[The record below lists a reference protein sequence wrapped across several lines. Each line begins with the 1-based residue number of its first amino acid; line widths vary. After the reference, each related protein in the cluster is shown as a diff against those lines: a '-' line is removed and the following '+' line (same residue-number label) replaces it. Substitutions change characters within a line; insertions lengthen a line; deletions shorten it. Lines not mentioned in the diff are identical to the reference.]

1 MIKAPISADTLKLVQ
16 ARRSIEAE
24 KAAEKERKAAKRKE
38 ANVGAT
44 VSQSVIVD
52 SVKQEPEPTKNKRYI
67 AHQIDTPADLLLAH
81 RPDLKLY
88 QWQAETL
95 FQLAGYT
102 DINDLDKPKERPTDK
117 LPLYYNLVA
126 ANGSGKD
133 QVVICAFA
141 VWFCLSKIRSRCV
154 ITSSSYEQLKDQTFK
169 YIKNVC
175 EEINVSYG
183 RKVFEIVE
191 FLITCNDTGSEIK
204 CFVTDDPGKAEG
216 RHPFDESGAEMA
228 VIINEA
234 KSITDEMF
242 QAFSRFTGYNYWL
255 EISSPGKN
263 SGHFFK
269 RCTRA
274 KYTFPNRLNM
284 GEFYWR
290 RVTAFD
296 CPHLLGKHIEH
307 LKDEH
312 GEQSLIYRSQVL
324 AEFTSLDEAAFI
336 SSTLFEN
343 YPNNPSRTFGLPN
356 RAGIDLS
363 LGGDETVA
371 YFFIHGKLHLRTT
384 KIRNEAILHNQ
395 IISWIKEFSVTPSEV
410 RIDDGGLGRPIVQ
423 RVQNAGYDVVPVR
436 NEARSS
442 NPNFYKNRGVENW
455 NRIKRALEDRAFP
468 VVSDDLTRQQLCTR
482 GFSVKGIVT
491 LLEPKAE
498 MRSRGLSSPDRADA
512 LALCFDSVP
521 LAVFKEDIIH
531 TTEPESRFQE
541 LLEKNKK
548 GPLTFDEK
556 TELTMLWSEMTHR
569 PAQETLNSAEPR
581 EELRGQYHQFVTTK
595 NHG

>member
-1 MIKAPISADTLKLVQ
+1 MTKTPISADTLKLVQ
-16 ARRSIEAE
+16 ARRALEVE
-24 KAAEKERKAAKRKE
+24 KAAEKARAKEAKKKPELAAKVSLEEIKPE
-38 ANVGAT
+38 AP
-44 VSQSVIVD
+44 SSR
-52 SVKQEPEPTKNKRYI
+52 KRYI
-67 AHQIDTPADLLLAH
+67 ARQIDTPADLLLAH

-88 QWQAETL
+88 KWQAETL

-102 DINDLDKPKERPTDK
+102 DLNDLDLPKTRPTDK
-117 LPLYYNLVA
+117 TPLYYNLVA

-133 QVVICAFA
+133 QVVISAFA
-141 VWFCLSKIRSRCV
+141 VWFCLSKVRSRCV
-154 ITSSSYEQLKDQTFK
+154 ITSSSYEQLKDQTYK
-169 YIKNVC
+169 YIKNIC

-216 RHPFDESGAEMA
+216 RHPFDEAGAEMA

-274 KYTFPNRLNM
+274 KKTFPDKLEI

-343 YPNNPSRTFGLPN
+343 YPNIPPRTFGLPN

-371 YFFIHGKLHLRTT
+371 YFFINGKLHLRTT
-384 KIRNEAILHNQ
+384 KLRNEATLHNQ
-395 IISWIKEFSVTPSEV
+395 IISWIKEFNVTPSEV

-423 RVQNAGYDVVPVR
+423 RVQNAGYDVVPIR
-436 NEARSS
+436 NEARST
-442 NPNFYKNRGVENW
+442 NPNFFKNRGVENW
-455 NRIKRALEDRAFP
+455 NRIKRALEDRLFP
-468 VVSDDLTRQQLCTR
+468 VIHDDLTRQQLCTR

-512 LALCFDSVP
+512 LVLCFDSVP
-521 LAVFKEDIIH
+521 LPAFKEEILH
-531 TTEPESRFQE
+531 STEPESRFLE
-541 LLEKNKK
+541 LIDRNKK
-548 GPLTFDEK
+548 GLLTGDEAK
-556 TELTMLWSEMTHR
+556 ELTLLWGQMTHR

-581 EELRGQYHQFVTTK
+581 NDLRGQYHKYVIG
-595 NHG
+595 N

>member
-1 MIKAPISADTLKLVQ
+1 MIKTPISADTLKLVQ
-16 ARRSIEAE
+16 ARRALEAE
-24 KAAEKERKAAKRKE
+24 KAAEKARAKEAKKKPELAAK
-38 ANVGAT
+38 
-44 VSQSVIVD
+44 VSLEEI
-52 SVKQEPEPTKNKRYI
+52 KPETPSSKKRYI

-88 QWQAETL
+88 KWQAETL

-102 DINDLDKPKERPTDK
+102 DLNDLDLPKTRPTDK
-117 LPLYYNLVA
+117 TPLYYNLVA

-133 QVVICAFA
+133 QVVISAFA
-141 VWFCLSKIRSRCV
+141 VWFCLSKVRSRCV
-154 ITSSSYEQLKDQTFK
+154 ITSSSYEQLKDQTYK
-169 YIKNVC
+169 YIKNIC

-216 RHPFDESGAEMA
+216 RHPFDEPGAEMA

-269 RCTRA
+269 RCTKA
-274 KYTFPNRLNM
+274 KYTFPDKLEI

-343 YPNNPSRTFGLPN
+343 YPNIPPRTFGLPN

-371 YFFIHGKLHLRTT
+371 YFFVNGKLHLRTT
-384 KIRNEAILHNQ
+384 KLRNEATLHNQ
-395 IISWIKEFSVTPSEV
+395 IISWIKEFNVTPSEV

-423 RVQNAGYDVVPVR
+423 RVQNAGYDVVPIR
-436 NEARSS
+436 NEARST
-442 NPNFYKNRGVENW
+442 NPNFFKNRGVENW
-455 NRIKRALEDRAFP
+455 NRIKRALEDRLFP
-468 VVSDDLTRQQLCTR
+468 VIHDDLTRQQLCTR

-512 LALCFDSVP
+512 LVLCFDSVP
-521 LAVFKEDIIH
+521 LPAFKEEILH
-531 TTEPESRFQE
+531 STEPESRFLE
-541 LLEKNKK
+541 LIDRNKK
-548 GPLTFDEK
+548 GLLTGDEAQ
-556 TELTMLWSEMTHR
+556 ELTLLWGQMTHR

-581 EELRGQYHQFVTTK
+581 NDLRGQYHKYIIGT
-595 NHG
+595 

>member
-1 MIKAPISADTLKLVQ
+1 MIKTPISADTLKLVQ
-16 ARRSIEAE
+16 ARRALEAE
-24 KAAEKERKAAKRKE
+24 KAAEKARAKEAKKKPELAAK
-38 ANVGAT
+38 
-44 VSQSVIVD
+44 VSLEEI
-52 SVKQEPEPTKNKRYI
+52 KPETPSSKKRYI

-88 QWQAETL
+88 KWQAETL

-102 DINDLDKPKERPTDK
+102 DLNDLDLPKTRPTDK
-117 LPLYYNLVA
+117 TPLYYNLVA

-133 QVVICAFA
+133 QVVISAFA
-141 VWFCLSKIRSRCV
+141 VWFCLSKVRSRCV
-154 ITSSSYEQLKDQTFK
+154 ITSSSYEQLKDQTYK
-169 YIKNVC
+169 YIKNIC

-216 RHPFDESGAEMA
+216 RHPFDEPGAEMA

-274 KYTFPNRLNM
+274 KYTFPDKLHI

-343 YPNNPSRTFGLPN
+343 YPNIPPRTFGLPN

-371 YFFIHGKLHLRTT
+371 YFFVNGKLHLRTT
-384 KIRNEAILHNQ
+384 KLRNEATLHNQ
-395 IISWIKEFSVTPSEV
+395 IISWIKEFNVTPSEV

-423 RVQNAGYDVVPVR
+423 RVQNAGYDVVPIR
-436 NEARSS
+436 NEARST
-442 NPNFYKNRGVENW
+442 NPNFFKNRGVENW
-455 NRIKRALEDRAFP
+455 NRIKRALEDRLFP
-468 VVSDDLTRQQLCTR
+468 VIHDDLTRQQLCTR

-512 LALCFDSVP
+512 LVLCFDSVP
-521 LAVFKEDIIH
+521 LPAFKEEILH
-531 TTEPESRFQE
+531 STEPESRFLE
-541 LLEKNKK
+541 LIDRNKK
-548 GPLTFDEK
+548 GLLTGDEAQ
-556 TELTMLWSEMTHR
+556 ELTLLWGQMTHR

-581 EELRGQYHQFVTTK
+581 NDLRGQYHKYVIG
-595 NHG
+595 N

>member
-1 MIKAPISADTLKLVQ
+1 MIKAPISPDTLKLVQ
-16 ARRSIEAE
+16 ARRSLEAE
-24 KAAEKERKAAKRKE
+24 KAADKERAKAAKKKAVETPPKAPE
-38 ANVGAT
+38 AV
-44 VSQSVIVD
+44 VVEQ
-52 SVKQEPEPTKNKRYI
+52 PTANKRYM

-88 QWQAETL
+88 KWQAETL

-102 DINDLDKPKERPTDK
+102 DINDLDLPKTRPTDK
-117 LPLYYNLVA
+117 TPLYYNLVA

-133 QVVICAFA
+133 QVVISAFA
-141 VWFCLSKIRSRCV
+141 VWFCLSKVRSRCV
-154 ITSSSYEQLKDQTFK
+154 ITSSSYEQLKDQTYK
-169 YIKNVC
+169 YIKNIC

-216 RHPFDESGAEMA
+216 RHPFDEPGAEMA

-274 KYTFPNRLNM
+274 KYTFPDKLEI

-336 SSTLFEN
+336 PSTLFEN
-343 YPNNPSRTFGLPN
+343 YPNNPPRTFGLPN

-371 YFFIHGKLHLRTT
+371 YFFVHGKLHLRTT

-395 IISWIKEFSVTPSEV
+395 IISWIKEFNITPSEV

-436 NEARSS
+436 NEARST

-455 NRIKRALEDRAFP
+455 NRLKRAIEDRAFP
-468 VVSDDLTRQQLCTR
+468 AVNDDLTRQQLCTR

-491 LLEPKAE
+491 YLEPKPE

-521 LAVFKEDIIH
+521 LAVFKEETLH
-531 TTEPESRFQE
+531 TTEPSSRFAE

-548 GPLTFDEK
+548 GPLSFDEK
-556 TELTMLWSEMTHR
+556 TELTILWGEMTHR
-569 PAQETLNSAEPR
+569 PAQETLNSPEPR
-581 EELRGQYHQFVTTK
+581 EQMRGQYHKFVTSK
-595 NHG
+595 

>member
-1 MIKAPISADTLKLVQ
+1 MIKTPISADTLKLVQ
-16 ARRSIEAE
+16 ARRALEAE
-24 KAAEKERKAAKRKE
+24 KAAEKARAKEAKKKPELAAK
-38 ANVGAT
+38 
-44 VSQSVIVD
+44 VSLEEI
-52 SVKQEPEPTKNKRYI
+52 KPETPSSKKRYI

-88 QWQAETL
+88 KWQAETL

-102 DINDLDKPKERPTDK
+102 DLNDLDLPKTRPTDK
-117 LPLYYNLVA
+117 TPLYYNLVA

-133 QVVICAFA
+133 QVVISAFA
-141 VWFCLSKIRSRCV
+141 VWFCLSKVRSRCV
-154 ITSSSYEQLKDQTFK
+154 ITSSSYEQLKDQTYK
-169 YIKNVC
+169 YIKNIC

-216 RHPFDESGAEMA
+216 RHPFDEPGAEMA

-274 KYTFPNRLNM
+274 KYTFPDKLHI

-343 YPNNPSRTFGLPN
+343 YPNIPPRTFGLPN
-356 RAGIDLS
+356 RAGIDIS

-371 YFFIHGKLHLRTT
+371 YFFVNGKLHLRTT
-384 KIRNEAILHNQ
+384 KLRNEATLHNQ
-395 IISWIKEFSVTPSEV
+395 IISWIKEFNVTPSEV

-423 RVQNAGYDVVPVR
+423 RVQNAGYDVVPIR
-436 NEARSS
+436 NEARST
-442 NPNFYKNRGVENW
+442 NPNFFKNRGVENW
-455 NRIKRALEDRAFP
+455 NRIKRALEDRLFP
-468 VVSDDLTRQQLCTR
+468 VIHDDLTRQQLCTR

-512 LALCFDSVP
+512 LVLCFDSVP
-521 LAVFKEDIIH
+521 LPAFKEEILH
-531 TTEPESRFQE
+531 STEPESRFLE
-541 LLEKNKK
+541 LIDRNKK
-548 GPLTFDEK
+548 GLLTGDEAQ
-556 TELTMLWSEMTHR
+556 ELTLLWGQMTHR

-581 EELRGQYHQFVTTK
+581 NDLRGQYHKYVIG
-595 NHG
+595 N

>member
-1 MIKAPISADTLKLVQ
+1 
-16 ARRSIEAE
+16 
-24 KAAEKERKAAKRKE
+24 
-38 ANVGAT
+38 
-44 VSQSVIVD
+44 
-52 SVKQEPEPTKNKRYI
+52 
-67 AHQIDTPADLLLAH
+67 
-81 RPDLKLY
+81 
-88 QWQAETL
+88 
-95 FQLAGYT
+95 
-102 DINDLDKPKERPTDK
+102 
-117 LPLYYNLVA
+117 
-126 ANGSGKD
+126 
-133 QVVICAFA
+133 
-141 VWFCLSKIRSRCV
+141 
-154 ITSSSYEQLKDQTFK
+154 
-169 YIKNVC
+169 
-175 EEINVSYG
+175 
-183 RKVFEIVE
+183 
-191 FLITCNDTGSEIK
+191 
-204 CFVTDDPGKAEG
+204 
-216 RHPFDESGAEMA
+216 MA

-269 RCTRA
+269 RCTKA
-274 KYTFPNRLNM
+274 KRTFPDPLEI

-336 SSTLFEN
+336 PSTLFEN
-343 YPNNPSRTFGLPN
+343 YPNNPPRTFGLPN

-371 YFFIHGKLHLRTT
+371 YFFVHGKLHLRTT

-395 IISWIKEFSVTPSEV
+395 IISWIKEFNITPSEV

-436 NEARSS
+436 NEARST

-455 NRIKRALEDRAFP
+455 NRLKRAIEDRAFP
-468 VVSDDLTRQQLCTR
+468 AINDDLTRQQLCTR

-491 LLEPKAE
+491 YLEPKPE

-521 LAVFKEDIIH
+521 LPVFKEETLH
-531 TTEPESRFQE
+531 STEPESRFAE

-548 GPLTFDEK
+548 GALTFDEK
-556 TELTMLWSEMTHR
+556 TELTLLWGQMTHR

-581 EELRGQYHQFVTTK
+581 EQLRGQYHKFVTSK
-595 NHG
+595 

>member
-16 ARRSIEAE
+16 ARRALEAE
-24 KAAEKERKAAKRKE
+24 KAAEKARAKE
-38 ANVGAT
+38 AKKKPLET
-44 VSQSVIVD
+44 KVSLE
-52 SVKQEPEPTKNKRYI
+52 EPNDASKAPSRKRYI

-81 RPDLKLY
+81 RPDLQLY
-88 QWQAETL
+88 KWQAETL

-102 DINDLDKPKERPTDK
+102 DINDLDLPKTRPTDK
-117 LPLYYNLVA
+117 MPLYYNLVA

-133 QVVICAFA
+133 QVVISAFA
-141 VWFCLSKIRSRCV
+141 VWFCLSKVRSRCV
-154 ITSSSYEQLKDQTFK
+154 ITSSSYEQLKDQTYK
-169 YIKNVC
+169 YIKNIC

-216 RHPFDESGAEMA
+216 RHPFDEAGAEMA

-269 RCTRA
+269 RCTKA
-274 KYTFPNRLNM
+274 KKTFPDPLEI

-343 YPNNPSRTFGLPN
+343 YPNIPPRTFGLPN
-356 RAGIDLS
+356 RAGIDIS

-371 YFFIHGKLHLRTT
+371 YFFINGKLHLRTT
-384 KIRNEAILHNQ
+384 KLRNEAILHNQ
-395 IISWIKEFSVTPSEV
+395 IISWIKEFNVTPSNV
-410 RIDDGGLGRPIVQ
+410 FIDDGGLGRPIVQ

-455 NRIKRALEDRAFP
+455 NRIKRALEDRLFP
-468 VVSDDLTRQQLCTR
+468 VIHDDLTRQQLCTR

-491 LLEPKAE
+491 LLEPKPE

-521 LAVFKEDIIH
+521 LSAFKEEILH
-531 TTEPESRFQE
+531 STEPETRFLE
-541 LLEKNKK
+541 LIDRNKK
-548 GPLTFDEK
+548 GLLTSDEAQ
-556 TELTMLWSEMTHR
+556 ELTLLWGQMTHR

-581 EELRGQYHQFVTTK
+581 NDLRGQYHKYVIG
-595 NHG
+595 N

>member
-1 MIKAPISADTLKLVQ
+1 MTKTPISADTLKLVQ
-16 ARRSIEAE
+16 ARRALEAE
-24 KAAEKERKAAKRKE
+24 KAAEKARAKEAKKKPELAAK
-38 ANVGAT
+38 
-44 VSQSVIVD
+44 VSLEEI
-52 SVKQEPEPTKNKRYI
+52 KPETPSSKKRYI

-88 QWQAETL
+88 KWQAETL

-102 DINDLDKPKERPTDK
+102 DLNDLDLPKTRPTDK
-117 LPLYYNLVA
+117 TPLYYNLVA

-133 QVVICAFA
+133 QVVISAFA
-141 VWFCLSKIRSRCV
+141 VWFCLSKVRSRCV
-154 ITSSSYEQLKDQTFK
+154 ITSSSYEQLKDQTYK
-169 YIKNVC
+169 YIKNIC

-216 RHPFDESGAEMA
+216 RHPFDEPGAEMA

-269 RCTRA
+269 RCTKA
-274 KYTFPNRLNM
+274 KYTFPDKLEI

-343 YPNNPSRTFGLPN
+343 YPNIPPRTFGLPN

-371 YFFIHGKLHLRTT
+371 YFFVNGKLHLRTT
-384 KIRNEAILHNQ
+384 KLRNEATLHNQ
-395 IISWIKEFSVTPSEV
+395 IISWIKEFNVTPSEV

-423 RVQNAGYDVVPVR
+423 RVQNAGYDVVPIR
-436 NEARSS
+436 NEARST
-442 NPNFYKNRGVENW
+442 NPNFFKNRGVENW
-455 NRIKRALEDRAFP
+455 NRIKRALEDRLFP
-468 VVSDDLTRQQLCTR
+468 VIHDDLTRQQLCTR

-512 LALCFDSVP
+512 LVLCFDSVP
-521 LAVFKEDIIH
+521 LPAFKEEILH
-531 TTEPESRFQE
+531 STEPESRFLE
-541 LLEKNKK
+541 LIDRNKK
-548 GPLTFDEK
+548 GLLTSDEAQ
-556 TELTMLWSEMTHR
+556 ELTLLWGQMTHR

-581 EELRGQYHQFVTTK
+581 NDLRGQYHKYVIG
-595 NHG
+595 N

>member
-1 MIKAPISADTLKLVQ
+1 MTKTPISADTLKLVQ
-16 ARRSIEAE
+16 ARRALEVE
-24 KAAEKERKAAKRKE
+24 KAAEKARAKEAKKKPELAAK
-38 ANVGAT
+38 
-44 VSQSVIVD
+44 VSLEEL
-52 SVKQEPEPTKNKRYI
+52 KPEPPSSKKRYI

-88 QWQAETL
+88 KWQAETL

-102 DINDLDKPKERPTDK
+102 DLNDLDLPKTRPTDK
-117 LPLYYNLVA
+117 TPLYYNLVA

-133 QVVICAFA
+133 QVVISAFA
-141 VWFCLSKIRSRCV
+141 VWFCLSKVRSRCV
-154 ITSSSYEQLKDQTFK
+154 ITSSSYEQLKDQTYK
-169 YIKNVC
+169 YIKNIC

-216 RHPFDESGAEMA
+216 RHPFDEAGAEMA

-274 KYTFPNRLNM
+274 KKTFPDKLEI

-343 YPNNPSRTFGLPN
+343 YPNIPPRTFGLPN

-371 YFFIHGKLHLRTT
+371 YFFINGKLHLRTT
-384 KIRNEAILHNQ
+384 KLRNEATLHNQ
-395 IISWIKEFSVTPSEV
+395 IISWIKEFNVTPSEV

-423 RVQNAGYDVVPVR
+423 RVQNAGYDVVPIR
-436 NEARSS
+436 NEARST
-442 NPNFYKNRGVENW
+442 NPNFFKNRGVENW
-455 NRIKRALEDRAFP
+455 NRIKRALEDRLFP
-468 VVSDDLTRQQLCTR
+468 VIHDDLTRQQLCTR

-512 LALCFDSVP
+512 LVLCFDSVP
-521 LAVFKEDIIH
+521 LPAFKEEILH
-531 TTEPESRFQE
+531 STEPESRFLE
-541 LLEKNKK
+541 LIDRNKK
-548 GPLTFDEK
+548 GLLTGDEAQ
-556 TELTMLWSEMTHR
+556 ELTLLWGQMTHR

-581 EELRGQYHQFVTTK
+581 NDLRGQYHKYVIG
-595 NHG
+595 N

>member
-1 MIKAPISADTLKLVQ
+1 MTKTPISADTLKLVQ
-16 ARRSIEAE
+16 ARRALEAE
-24 KAAEKERKAAKRKE
+24 KAAEKARAKEAKKKPELAAK
-38 ANVGAT
+38 
-44 VSQSVIVD
+44 VSLEEI
-52 SVKQEPEPTKNKRYI
+52 KPEPPSSKKRYI

-88 QWQAETL
+88 KWQAETL

-102 DINDLDKPKERPTDK
+102 DLNDLDLPKTRPTDK
-117 LPLYYNLVA
+117 TPLYYNLVA

-133 QVVICAFA
+133 QVVISAFA
-141 VWFCLSKIRSRCV
+141 VWFCLSKVRSRCV
-154 ITSSSYEQLKDQTFK
+154 ITSSSYEQLKDQTYK
-169 YIKNVC
+169 YIKNIC

-216 RHPFDESGAEMA
+216 RHPFDEAGAEMA

-274 KYTFPNRLNM
+274 KKTFPDKLEI

-343 YPNNPSRTFGLPN
+343 YPNIPPRTFGLPN

-371 YFFIHGKLHLRTT
+371 YFFINGKLHLRTT
-384 KIRNEAILHNQ
+384 KLRNEATLHNQ
-395 IISWIKEFSVTPSEV
+395 IISWIKEFNVTPSEV

-423 RVQNAGYDVVPVR
+423 RVQNAGYDVVPIR
-436 NEARSS
+436 NEARST
-442 NPNFYKNRGVENW
+442 NPNFFKNRGVENW
-455 NRIKRALEDRAFP
+455 NRIKRALEDRLFP
-468 VVSDDLTRQQLCTR
+468 VIHDDLTRQQLCTR

-512 LALCFDSVP
+512 LVLCFDSVP
-521 LAVFKEDIIH
+521 LPAFKEEILH
-531 TTEPESRFQE
+531 STEPESRFLE
-541 LLEKNKK
+541 LIDRNKK
-548 GPLTFDEK
+548 GLLTGDEAK
-556 TELTMLWSEMTHR
+556 ELTLLWGQMTHR

-581 EELRGQYHQFVTTK
+581 NDLRGQYHKYVIG
-595 NHG
+595 N

>member
-1 MIKAPISADTLKLVQ
+1 MTKTPISADTLKLVQ
-16 ARRSIEAE
+16 ARRALEAE
-24 KAAEKERKAAKRKE
+24 KAAEKARAKEAKKKPELAAK
-38 ANVGAT
+38 
-44 VSQSVIVD
+44 VSLEEL
-52 SVKQEPEPTKNKRYI
+52 KPEPPSSKKRYI

-88 QWQAETL
+88 KWQAETL

-102 DINDLDKPKERPTDK
+102 DLNDLDLPKTRPTDK
-117 LPLYYNLVA
+117 TPLYYNLVA

-133 QVVICAFA
+133 QVVISAFA
-141 VWFCLSKIRSRCV
+141 VWFCLSKVRSRCV
-154 ITSSSYEQLKDQTFK
+154 ITSSSYEQLKDQTYK
-169 YIKNVC
+169 YIKNIC

-216 RHPFDESGAEMA
+216 RHPFDEAGAEMA

-274 KYTFPNRLNM
+274 KKSFPDKLEI

-343 YPNNPSRTFGLPN
+343 YPNIPPRTFGLPN

-371 YFFIHGKLHLRTT
+371 YFFINGKLHLRTT
-384 KIRNEAILHNQ
+384 KLRNEATLHNQ
-395 IISWIKEFSVTPSEV
+395 IISWIKEFNVTPSEV

-423 RVQNAGYDVVPVR
+423 RVQNAGYDVVPIR
-436 NEARSS
+436 NEARST
-442 NPNFYKNRGVENW
+442 NPNFFKNRGVENW
-455 NRIKRALEDRAFP
+455 NRIKRALEDRLFP
-468 VVSDDLTRQQLCTR
+468 VIHDDLTRQQLCTR

-498 MRSRGLSSPDRADA
+498 MRSRGLTSPDRADA
-512 LALCFDSVP
+512 LVLCFDSVP
-521 LAVFKEDIIH
+521 LPAFKEEILH
-531 TTEPESRFQE
+531 STEPESRFLE
-541 LLEKNKK
+541 LIDRNKK
-548 GPLTFDEK
+548 GLLTGDEAK
-556 TELTMLWSEMTHR
+556 ELTLLWGQMTHR

-581 EELRGQYHQFVTTK
+581 NDLRGQYHKYVIG
-595 NHG
+595 N

>member
-16 ARRSIEAE
+16 ARRALEAE
-24 KAAEKERKAAKRKE
+24 KAAEKARAKE
-38 ANVGAT
+38 AKKKPLET
-44 VSQSVIVD
+44 KVSLE
-52 SVKQEPEPTKNKRYI
+52 EPSDASKAPSKKRYI

-81 RPDLKLY
+81 RPDLQLY
-88 QWQAETL
+88 KWQAETL

-102 DINDLDKPKERPTDK
+102 DINDLDLPKIRPTDK
-117 LPLYYNLVA
+117 TPLYYNLVA

-133 QVVICAFA
+133 QVVISAFA
-141 VWFCLSKIRSRCV
+141 VWFCLSKVRSRCV
-154 ITSSSYEQLKDQTFK
+154 ITSSSYEQLKDQTYK
-169 YIKNVC
+169 YIKNIC

-216 RHPFDESGAEMA
+216 RHPFDEAGAEMA

-269 RCTRA
+269 RCTKA
-274 KYTFPNRLNM
+274 KRTFPDPLEI

-343 YPNNPSRTFGLPN
+343 YPNIPPRTFGLPN
-356 RAGIDLS
+356 RAGIDIS

-371 YFFIHGKLHLRTT
+371 YFFINGKLHLRTT
-384 KIRNEAILHNQ
+384 KLRNEAILHNQ
-395 IISWIKEFSVTPSEV
+395 IISWIKEFNVTPSNV
-410 RIDDGGLGRPIVQ
+410 FIDDGGLGRPIVQ
-423 RVQNAGYDVVPVR
+423 RVQTAGYDVVPVR

-442 NPNFYKNRGVENW
+442 NPNFYRNRGVENW
-455 NRIKRALEDRAFP
+455 NRIKRALEDRLFP
-468 VVSDDLTRQQLCTR
+468 VIHDDLTRQQLCTR

-491 LLEPKAE
+491 LLEPKPE

-521 LAVFKEDIIH
+521 LSAFKEEILH
-531 TTEPESRFQE
+531 STEPETRFLE
-541 LLEKNKK
+541 LIDRNKK
-548 GPLTFDEK
+548 GLLTSDEAQ
-556 TELTMLWSEMTHR
+556 ELTLLWGQMTHR

-581 EELRGQYHQFVTTK
+581 NDLRGQYHKYVIG
-595 NHG
+595 N

>member
-1 MIKAPISADTLKLVQ
+1 MTKTPISADTLKLVQ
-16 ARRSIEAE
+16 ARRALEAE
-24 KAAEKERKAAKRKE
+24 KAAEKARAKEAKKKPELAAK
-38 ANVGAT
+38 
-44 VSQSVIVD
+44 VSLEEI
-52 SVKQEPEPTKNKRYI
+52 KPEPPSSKKRYI

-88 QWQAETL
+88 KWQAETL

-102 DINDLDKPKERPTDK
+102 DLNDLDLPKTRPTDK
-117 LPLYYNLVA
+117 TPLYYNLVA

-133 QVVICAFA
+133 QVVISAFA
-141 VWFCLSKIRSRCV
+141 VWFCLSKVRSRCV
-154 ITSSSYEQLKDQTFK
+154 ITSSSYEQLKDQTYK
-169 YIKNVC
+169 YIKNIC

-216 RHPFDESGAEMA
+216 RHPFDEPGAEMA

-274 KYTFPNRLNM
+274 KKTFPDKLEI

-343 YPNNPSRTFGLPN
+343 YPNIPPRTFGLPN

-371 YFFIHGKLHLRTT
+371 YFFINGKLHLRTT
-384 KIRNEAILHNQ
+384 KLRNEATLHNQ
-395 IISWIKEFSVTPSEV
+395 IISWIKEFNVTPSEV

-423 RVQNAGYDVVPVR
+423 RVQNAGYDVVPIR
-436 NEARSS
+436 NEARST
-442 NPNFYKNRGVENW
+442 NPNFFKNRGVENW
-455 NRIKRALEDRAFP
+455 NRIKRALEDRLFP
-468 VVSDDLTRQQLCTR
+468 VIHDDLTRQQLCTR

-512 LALCFDSVP
+512 LVLCFDSVP
-521 LAVFKEDIIH
+521 LPAFKEEILH
-531 TTEPESRFQE
+531 STEPESRFLE
-541 LLEKNKK
+541 LIDRNKK
-548 GPLTFDEK
+548 GLLTGDEAQ
-556 TELTMLWSEMTHR
+556 ELTLLWGQMTHR

-581 EELRGQYHQFVTTK
+581 NDLRGQYHKYVIG
-595 NHG
+595 N

>member
-1 MIKAPISADTLKLVQ
+1 MIKAPISSDTLKLVQ
-16 ARRSIEAE
+16 ARRSLEAE
-24 KAAEKERKAAKRKE
+24 KAAEKARAKE
-38 ANVGAT
+38 AKKKAIEVPAKAPEA
-44 VSQSVIVD
+44 VAV
-52 SVKQEPEPTKNKRYI
+52 EPTPTNKRYI

-88 QWQAETL
+88 KWQAETL

-102 DINDLDKPKERPTDK
+102 DINDLDLPKTRPTDK
-117 LPLYYNLVA
+117 TPLYYNLVA

-133 QVVICAFA
+133 QVVISSFA
-141 VWFCLSKIRSRCV
+141 VWFCLSKVRSRCV
-154 ITSSSYEQLKDQTFK
+154 ITSSSYEQLKDQTYK
-169 YIKNVC
+169 YIKNIC

-216 RHPFDESGAEMA
+216 RHPFDEPGAEMA

-269 RCTRA
+269 RCTKA
-274 KYTFPNRLNM
+274 KRTFPDPLEI

-336 SSTLFEN
+336 PSTLFEN
-343 YPNNPSRTFGLPN
+343 YPNNPPRTFGLPN

-371 YFFIHGKLHLRTT
+371 YFFVHGKLHLRTT

-395 IISWIKEFSVTPSEV
+395 IISWIKEFNITPSEV

-436 NEARSS
+436 NEARST

-455 NRIKRALEDRAFP
+455 NRLKRAIEDRAFP
-468 VVSDDLTRQQLCTR
+468 TINDDLTRQQLCTR

-512 LALCFDSVP
+512 LALCFDGVP
-521 LAVFKEDIIH
+521 LAVFKEEVLH
-531 TTEPESRFQE
+531 TTEPESRFAE
-541 LLEKNKK
+541 LLERNKK
-548 GPLTFDEK
+548 GPLSFDEK
-556 TELTMLWSEMTHR
+556 TELTILWGQMTHR

-581 EELRGQYHQFVTTK
+581 EQLRGQYHKFVTSK
-595 NHG
+595 

>member
-1 MIKAPISADTLKLVQ
+1 MTKTTISAETLKLIA
-16 ARRSIEAE
+16 ARRALEAE
-24 KAAEKERKAAKRKE
+24 KAAEREKANAAKKKATTVPE
-38 ANVGAT
+38 HAAKVSLDVGSDAS
-44 VSQSVIVD
+44 SQAPK
-52 SVKQEPEPTKNKRYI
+52 KQRYI

-88 QWQAETL
+88 KWQAETL

-102 DINDLDKPKERPTDK
+102 NINDLDLPKTRPTDK
-117 LPLYYNLVA
+117 TPLYYNLVA

-133 QVVICAFA
+133 QVVISSFA
-141 VWFCLSKIRSRCV
+141 VWFCLSKVRSRCV
-154 ITSSSYEQLKDQTFK
+154 ITSSSYEQLKDQTYK
-169 YIKNVC
+169 YIKNIC

-216 RHPFDESGAEMA
+216 RHPFDEPGAEMA

-274 KYTFPNRLNM
+274 KYTFPDPLTI

-336 SSTLFEN
+336 PSTLFEN
-343 YPNNPSRTFGLPN
+343 YPNNPPRTFGLPN

-395 IISWIKEFSVTPSEV
+395 IISWIKEFNVTPSEV

-423 RVQNAGYDVVPVR
+423 RVQNAGYDVVPIR

-455 NRIKRALEDRAFP
+455 NRLKRAIEDRAFP
-468 VVSDDLTRQQLCTR
+468 LVNDDLTRQQLCTR

-512 LALCFDSVP
+512 LALCFDGVP
-521 LAVFKEDIIH
+521 LAAFKEDILH
-531 TTEPESRFQE
+531 TTEPESRFSE
-541 LLEKNKK
+541 LLDKNKK
-548 GPLTFDEK
+548 GPLTKDEQ
-556 TELTMLWSEMTHR
+556 TELTILWGQMTHR
-569 PAQETLNSAEPR
+569 PAQETLNSPEPR
-581 EELRGQYHQFVTTK
+581 EELRGQYHQFVTT
-595 NHG
+595 

>member
-1 MIKAPISADTLKLVQ
+1 MIKAPISSDTLKLVQ
-16 ARRSIEAE
+16 ARKALEAE
-24 KAAEKERKAAKRKE
+24 KAAEKARAKE
-38 ANVGAT
+38 ARKKAVETPPKA
-44 VSQSVIVD
+44 
-52 SVKQEPEPTKNKRYI
+52 PEAVAVTEQPTNKRYI

-88 QWQAETL
+88 KWQAETL

-102 DINDLDKPKERPTDK
+102 DINDLDLPKTRPTDK
-117 LPLYYNLVA
+117 TPLYYNLVA

-133 QVVICAFA
+133 QVVISSFA
-141 VWFCLSKIRSRCV
+141 VWFCLSKVRSRCV
-154 ITSSSYEQLKDQTFK
+154 ITSSSYEQLKDQTYK
-169 YIKNVC
+169 YIKNIC

-216 RHPFDESGAEMA
+216 RHPFDEPGAEMA

-269 RCTRA
+269 RCTRS
-274 KYTFPNRLNM
+274 KYTFPDKLQI

-336 SSTLFEN
+336 PSTLFEN
-343 YPNNPSRTFGLPN
+343 YPNNPPRTFGLPN

-371 YFFIHGKLHLRTT
+371 YFFVHGKLHLRTT

-395 IISWIKEFSVTPSEV
+395 IISWIKEFNITPSEV

-423 RVQNAGYDVVPVR
+423 RVQNAGYDVVPIR

-455 NRIKRALEDRAFP
+455 NRLKRAIEDRAFP
-468 VVSDDLTRQQLCTR
+468 TVNDDLTRQQLCTR

-512 LALCFDSVP
+512 LALCFDGVP
-521 LAVFKEDIIH
+521 LAVFKEEVLH
-531 TTEPESRFQE
+531 TTEPESRFAE

-556 TELTMLWSEMTHR
+556 TELTLLWGQMTHR

-581 EELRGQYHQFVTTK
+581 EQLRGQYHKFVTSK
-595 NHG
+595 

>member
-1 MIKAPISADTLKLVQ
+1 MKATPISPEQLKVL
-16 ARRSIEAE
+16 AAKRALEAE
-24 KAAEKERKAAKRKE
+24 KAAEKKAAEEARRAKKE
-38 ANVGAT
+38 AKAAEAPKPLPVEEIAT
-44 VSQSVIVD
+44 PPS
-52 SVKQEPEPTKNKRYI
+52 KRRYI

-88 QWQAETL
+88 KWQAETL
-95 FQLAGYT
+95 FQLAGY
-102 DINDLDKPKERPTDK
+102 NDLNNLDGPKVRPTDK

-133 QVVICAFA
+133 QVVISSFA
-141 VWFCLSKIRSRCV
+141 VWFCLSKVRSRCV

-169 YIKNVC
+169 YIKNIC
-175 EEINVSYG
+175 EEINASYG

-216 RHPFDESGAEMA
+216 RHPFDDPGAEMA

-269 RCTRA
+269 RCTKA
-274 KYTFPNRLNM
+274 KYVFPDKLHI

-336 SSTLFEN
+336 PSTLFEN
-343 YPNNPSRTFGLPN
+343 YPNNPPRTFGLSN

-395 IISWIKEFSVTPSEV
+395 IISWIKEFNLSASEV

-436 NEARSS
+436 NEARST
-442 NPNFYKNRGVENW
+442 NPNFFKNRGVENW
-455 NRIKRALEDRAFP
+455 NRLKRAIEDRVFP
-468 VVSDDLTRQQLCTR
+468 TINDDLTRTQLCTR

-491 LLEPKAE
+491 LLEPKPE
-498 MRSRGLSSPDRADA
+498 MKSRGLSSPDRADA

-521 LAVFKEDIIH
+521 LGAFKDESVKAFD
-531 TTEPESRFQE
+531 PEARFHD
-541 LLEKNKK
+541 LLEINKK
-548 GPLTFDEK
+548 GALSPEQFS
-556 TELTMLWSEMTHR
+556 ELSMLWGQMRHR
-569 PAQETLNSAEPR
+569 PAQETLNPEDAR
-581 EELRGQYHQFVTTK
+581 EESRGQYHRYVM
-595 NHG
+595 GE

>member
-1 MIKAPISADTLKLVQ
+1 MIKTPISADTLKLVQ
-16 ARRSIEAE
+16 ARRALEAE
-24 KAAEKERKAAKRKE
+24 KAAEKARAKEAKKKPELAAK
-38 ANVGAT
+38 
-44 VSQSVIVD
+44 VSLEEI
-52 SVKQEPEPTKNKRYI
+52 KPETPSSKKRYI

-88 QWQAETL
+88 KWQAETL

-102 DINDLDKPKERPTDK
+102 DLNDLDLPKTRPTDK
-117 LPLYYNLVA
+117 TPLYYNLVA

-133 QVVICAFA
+133 QVVISAFA
-141 VWFCLSKIRSRCV
+141 VWFCLSKVRSRCV
-154 ITSSSYEQLKDQTFK
+154 ITSSSYEQLKDQTYK
-169 YIKNVC
+169 YIKNIC

-216 RHPFDESGAEMA
+216 RHPFDEPGAEMA

-269 RCTRA
+269 RCTKA
-274 KYTFPNRLNM
+274 KYTFPDKLEI

-343 YPNNPSRTFGLPN
+343 YPNIPPRTFGLPN

-371 YFFIHGKLHLRTT
+371 YFFVNGKLHLRTT
-384 KIRNEAILHNQ
+384 KLRNEATLHNQ
-395 IISWIKEFSVTPSEV
+395 IISWIKEFNVTPSEV

-423 RVQNAGYDVVPVR
+423 RVQNAGYDVVPIR
-436 NEARSS
+436 NEARST
-442 NPNFYKNRGVENW
+442 NPNFFKNRGVENW
-455 NRIKRALEDRAFP
+455 NRIKRALEDRLFP
-468 VVSDDLTRQQLCTR
+468 VIHDDLTRQQLCTR

-512 LALCFDSVP
+512 LVLCFDSVP
-521 LAVFKEDIIH
+521 LPAFKEEILH
-531 TTEPESRFQE
+531 STEPESRFLE
-541 LLEKNKK
+541 LIDRNKK
-548 GPLTFDEK
+548 GLLTGDEAQ
-556 TELTMLWSEMTHR
+556 ELTLLWGQMTHR

-581 EELRGQYHQFVTTK
+581 NDLRGQYHKYVIG
-595 NHG
+595 N

>member
-1 MIKAPISADTLKLVQ
+1 MIKAPISSDTLKLVQ
-16 ARRSIEAE
+16 ARRSLEAE
-24 KAAEKERKAAKRKE
+24 KAAEKARAKE
-38 ANVGAT
+38 AKKKAIEVPAKAPEA
-44 VSQSVIVD
+44 VAV
-52 SVKQEPEPTKNKRYI
+52 EPTPTNKRYI

-88 QWQAETL
+88 KWQAETL

-102 DINDLDKPKERPTDK
+102 DINDLDLPKTRPTDK
-117 LPLYYNLVA
+117 TPLYYNLVA

-133 QVVICAFA
+133 QVVISSFA
-141 VWFCLSKIRSRCV
+141 VWFCLSKVRSRCV
-154 ITSSSYEQLKDQTFK
+154 ITSSSYEQLKDQTYK
-169 YIKNVC
+169 YIKNIC

-216 RHPFDESGAEMA
+216 RHPFDEPGAEMA

-269 RCTRA
+269 RCTKA
-274 KYTFPNRLNM
+274 KYTFPDPLKI

-336 SSTLFEN
+336 PSTLFEN
-343 YPNNPSRTFGLPN
+343 YPNNPPRTFGLPN

-371 YFFIHGKLHLRTT
+371 YFFVHGKLHLRTT

-395 IISWIKEFSVTPSEV
+395 IISWIKEFNITPSEV

-436 NEARSS
+436 NEARST

-455 NRIKRALEDRAFP
+455 NRLKRAIEDRAFP
-468 VVSDDLTRQQLCTR
+468 TINDDLTRQQLCTR

-512 LALCFDSVP
+512 LALCFDGVP
-521 LAVFKEDIIH
+521 LAVFKEEVLH
-531 TTEPESRFQE
+531 TTEPESRFAE

-548 GPLTFDEK
+548 GPLSFDEK
-556 TELTMLWSEMTHR
+556 TELTILWGQMTHR

-581 EELRGQYHQFVTTK
+581 EQLRGQYHKFVTSK
-595 NHG
+595 

>member
-1 MIKAPISADTLKLVQ
+1 MIKAPISSDTLKLVQ
-16 ARRSIEAE
+16 ARRSLEAE
-24 KAAEKERKAAKRKE
+24 KAAEKARAKE
-38 ANVGAT
+38 AKKKAVEVPAKAPEA
-44 VSQSVIVD
+44 VAV
-52 SVKQEPEPTKNKRYI
+52 EPTPTNKRYI

-88 QWQAETL
+88 KWQAETL

-102 DINDLDKPKERPTDK
+102 DINDLDLPKTRPTDK
-117 LPLYYNLVA
+117 TPLYYNLVA

-133 QVVICAFA
+133 QVVISSFA
-141 VWFCLSKIRSRCV
+141 VWFCLSKVRSRCV
-154 ITSSSYEQLKDQTFK
+154 ITSSSYEQLKDQTYK
-169 YIKNVC
+169 YIKNIC

-216 RHPFDESGAEMA
+216 RHPFDEPGAEMA

-269 RCTRA
+269 RCTKA
-274 KYTFPNRLNM
+274 KRTFPDPLEI

-336 SSTLFEN
+336 PSTLFEN
-343 YPNNPSRTFGLPN
+343 YPNNPPRTFGLPN

-371 YFFIHGKLHLRTT
+371 YFFVHGKLHLRTT

-395 IISWIKEFSVTPSEV
+395 IISWIKEFNITPSEV

-436 NEARSS
+436 NEARST

-455 NRIKRALEDRAFP
+455 NRLKRAIEDRAFP
-468 VVSDDLTRQQLCTR
+468 TINDDLTRQQLCTR

-512 LALCFDSVP
+512 LALCFDGVP
-521 LAVFKEDIIH
+521 LAVFKEEVLH
-531 TTEPESRFQE
+531 TTEPESRFAE

-548 GPLTFDEK
+548 GPLSFDEK
-556 TELTMLWSEMTHR
+556 TELTILWGQMTHR

-581 EELRGQYHQFVTTK
+581 EQLRGQYHKFVTSK
-595 NHG
+595 

>member
-1 MIKAPISADTLKLVQ
+1 MTKTPISADTLKLVQ
-16 ARRSIEAE
+16 ARRALEVE
-24 KAAEKERKAAKRKE
+24 KAAEKARAKEAKKKPELAAKVSLEEIKPE
-38 ANVGAT
+38 AP
-44 VSQSVIVD
+44 SSR
-52 SVKQEPEPTKNKRYI
+52 KRYI

-88 QWQAETL
+88 KWQAETL

-102 DINDLDKPKERPTDK
+102 DLNDLDLPKTRPTDK
-117 LPLYYNLVA
+117 TPLYYNLVA

-133 QVVICAFA
+133 QVVISAFA
-141 VWFCLSKIRSRCV
+141 VWFCLSKVRSRCV
-154 ITSSSYEQLKDQTFK
+154 ITSSSYEQLKDQTYK
-169 YIKNVC
+169 YIKNIC

-216 RHPFDESGAEMA
+216 RHPFDEPGAEMA

-274 KYTFPNRLNM
+274 KKTFPDKLEI

-343 YPNNPSRTFGLPN
+343 YPNIPPRTFGLPN

-371 YFFIHGKLHLRTT
+371 YFFINGKLHLRTT
-384 KIRNEAILHNQ
+384 KLRNEATLHNQ
-395 IISWIKEFSVTPSEV
+395 IISWIKEFNVTPSEV

-423 RVQNAGYDVVPVR
+423 RVQNAGYDVVPIR
-436 NEARSS
+436 NEARST
-442 NPNFYKNRGVENW
+442 NPNFFKNRGVENW
-455 NRIKRALEDRAFP
+455 NRIKRALEDRLFP
-468 VVSDDLTRQQLCTR
+468 VIHDDLTRQQLCTR

-512 LALCFDSVP
+512 LVLCFDSVP
-521 LAVFKEDIIH
+521 LPAFKEEILH
-531 TTEPESRFQE
+531 STEPESRFLE
-541 LLEKNKK
+541 LIDRNKK
-548 GPLTFDEK
+548 GLLTGDEAQ
-556 TELTMLWSEMTHR
+556 ELTLLWGQMTHR

-581 EELRGQYHQFVTTK
+581 NDLRGQYHKYVIG
-595 NHG
+595 N

>member
-1 MIKAPISADTLKLVQ
+1 
-16 ARRSIEAE
+16 
-24 KAAEKERKAAKRKE
+24 
-38 ANVGAT
+38 
-44 VSQSVIVD
+44 
-52 SVKQEPEPTKNKRYI
+52 
-67 AHQIDTPADLLLAH
+67 
-81 RPDLKLY
+81 
-88 QWQAETL
+88 
-95 FQLAGYT
+95 
-102 DINDLDKPKERPTDK
+102 
-117 LPLYYNLVA
+117 
-126 ANGSGKD
+126 
-133 QVVICAFA
+133 
-141 VWFCLSKIRSRCV
+141 
-154 ITSSSYEQLKDQTFK
+154 
-169 YIKNVC
+169 
-175 EEINVSYG
+175 
-183 RKVFEIVE
+183 
-191 FLITCNDTGSEIK
+191 
-204 CFVTDDPGKAEG
+204 
-216 RHPFDESGAEMA
+216 

-269 RCTRA
+269 RCTKA
-274 KYTFPNRLNM
+274 KRTFPDKLEI

-336 SSTLFEN
+336 PSTLFEN
-343 YPNNPSRTFGLPN
+343 YPNNPPRTFGLPN

-371 YFFIHGKLHLRTT
+371 YFFVHGKLHLRTT

-395 IISWIKEFSVTPSEV
+395 IISWIKEFNITPSEV

-436 NEARSS
+436 NEARST

-455 NRIKRALEDRAFP
+455 NRLKRAIEDRAFP
-468 VVSDDLTRQQLCTR
+468 AINDDLTRQQLCTR

-491 LLEPKAE
+491 YLEPKPE

-521 LAVFKEDIIH
+521 LPVFKEETLH
-531 TTEPESRFQE
+531 STEPESRFAE

-548 GPLTFDEK
+548 GALTFDEK
-556 TELTMLWSEMTHR
+556 TELTLLWGQMTHR

-581 EELRGQYHQFVTTK
+581 EQLRGQYHKFVTSK
-595 NHG
+595 

>member
-1 MIKAPISADTLKLVQ
+1 MTKTQISAESLKLIQ
-16 ARRSIEAE
+16 ARRALEAE
-24 KAAEKERKAAKRKE
+24 KAAEKEKAKLGKKRAVEVPVGAAK
-38 ANVGAT
+38 VGLE
-44 VSQSVIVD
+44 VISD
-52 SVKQEPEPTKNKRYI
+52 SSPQAPKKQRYI

-88 QWQAETL
+88 KWQAETL

-102 DINDLDKPKERPTDK
+102 DINDLDLPKTRPTDK
-117 LPLYYNLVA
+117 TPLYYNLVA

-133 QVVICAFA
+133 QVVISAFA
-141 VWFCLSKIRSRCV
+141 VWFCLSKVRSRCV
-154 ITSSSYEQLKDQTFK
+154 ITSSSYEQLKDQTYK
-169 YIKNVC
+169 YIKNIC

-216 RHPFDESGAEMA
+216 RHPFDEPGAEMA

-269 RCTRA
+269 RCTRS
-274 KYTFPNRLNM
+274 KYAFPDKLHI

-336 SSTLFEN
+336 PSTLFEN
-343 YPNNPSRTFGLPN
+343 YPNNPPRTFGLPN

-371 YFFIHGKLHLRTT
+371 YFFVHGKLHLRTT

-395 IISWIKEFSVTPSEV
+395 IISWIKEFNITPSEV

-423 RVQNAGYDVVPVR
+423 RVQNAGYDVVPIR
-436 NEARSS
+436 NEARST
-442 NPNFYKNRGVENW
+442 NPNFFKNRGVENW
-455 NRIKRALEDRAFP
+455 NRIKRALEDRLFP
-468 VVSDDLTRQQLCTR
+468 IIHDDLTRQQLCTR

-521 LAVFKEDIIH
+521 LPAFKEEILH
-531 TTEPESRFQE
+531 STEPETRFHE
-541 LLEKNKK
+541 LLERNKK
-548 GPLTFDEK
+548 SLLTNDEAR
-556 TELTMLWSEMTHR
+556 ELTLLWGQMTHR
-569 PAQETLNSAEPR
+569 PAQETLNSPEPR
-581 EELRGQYHQFVTTK
+581 EEIRGQYHRYIVQ
-595 NHG
+595 